1 MILEDLLERLE
12 DIEVSDTYLYFIT
25 RVLKQN
31 QKKNS
36 KVLDKYL
43 FKVYQVDINDEI
55 RNHLYSLT
63 QEQLSYLINKKTEVH
78 EYDVI
83 TDDTQHLFTYSMT
96 NKVMSFADVV
106 NNQLKAIPPKITS
119 LEEIIENEELW
130 AYCVGFQNQD
140 EDNIFTFRKILA
152 GKVAIDEKDSNNR
165 KWIPKALRTVF
176 NTKSQK
182 LELIQGETVNL
193 DKQVDC
199 LYYNDIFYIAKKTQ
213 FEQIVGL
220 EEEYKKQAKEV
231 LTQLE
236 ETKMITGLEIIN
248 QQIESNPSIHKKLVR
263 LTKIGNY
270 KGIDTKA
277 INKMQRICKKYGN
290 QLNVKD
296 GKLHIESENDID
308 LTLKMLADYYKK
320 GEVSL
325 REFIYMPLDNDI
337 LTHIYVKKD
346 GRKTAYESFRMTET
360 DFPTLTCAMA
370 MVDGRFETV
379 LGARPKHAEVVI
391 DEELADSLSKEDVA
405 SYAKRVIDK
414 LQYGSNIRGSK
425 QYRKQL
431 SKVLISRC
439 ISRLTEE

>member
-25 RVLKQN
+25 RVLKHN

-83 TDDTQHLFTYSMT
+83 ADDTQHLFTYSMT

-296 GKLHIESENDID
+296 GKLHIESE
-308 LTLKMLADYYKK
+308 K
-320 GEVSL
+320 
-325 REFIYMPLDNDI
+325 
-337 LTHIYVKKD
+337 
-346 GRKTAYESFRMTET
+346 
-360 DFPTLTCAMA
+360 
-370 MVDGRFETV
+370 
-379 LGARPKHAEVVI
+379 
-391 DEELADSLSKEDVA
+391 
-405 SYAKRVIDK
+405 
-414 LQYGSNIRGSK
+414 
-425 QYRKQL
+425 
-431 SKVLISRC
+431 
-439 ISRLTEE
+439 

>member
-25 RVLKQN
+25 RVLKHN

-83 TDDTQHLFTYSMT
+83 ADDTQHLFTYSMT
-96 NKVMSFADVV
+96 NKGTSFADVV

-220 EEEYKKQAKEV
+220 EEEYKK
-231 LTQLE
+231 
-236 ETKMITGLEIIN
+236 
-248 QQIESNPSIHKKLVR
+248 
-263 LTKIGNY
+263 
-270 KGIDTKA
+270 
-277 INKMQRICKKYGN
+277 
-290 QLNVKD
+290 
-296 GKLHIESENDID
+296 
-308 LTLKMLADYYKK
+308 
-320 GEVSL
+320 
-325 REFIYMPLDNDI
+325 
-337 LTHIYVKKD
+337 
-346 GRKTAYESFRMTET
+346 
-360 DFPTLTCAMA
+360 
-370 MVDGRFETV
+370 
-379 LGARPKHAEVVI
+379 
-391 DEELADSLSKEDVA
+391 
-405 SYAKRVIDK
+405 
-414 LQYGSNIRGSK
+414 
-425 QYRKQL
+425 
-431 SKVLISRC
+431 
-439 ISRLTEE
+439 